1 MPDKRPKLTLIQGGG
16 QPLSEEER
24 RRLTAES
31 WEQLY
36 EKIDKGLDKIL
47 AQAKRT
53 QKSEEWKAV
62 QKSWRK
68 PKKSWR
74 P

>member
-16 QPLSEEER
+16 QPLSEEELR
-24 RRLTAES
+24 RRTAET
-31 WEQLY
+31 WEQID
-36 EKIDKGLDKIL
+36 EKIDKLL
-47 AQAKRT
+47 AHAKRT